1 MEKIIKV
8 KQKILQ
14 LLDQFRIDNDGQK
27 VTQWNMLA
35 LRGAVESELKKL
47 EEEDEKLKEN
57 IKLKKEA
64 KQ

>member
-14 LLDQFRIDNDGQK
+14 LLDQFRVDNDGQK

-35 LRGAVESELKKL
+35 LRGAIENELKKL
-47 EEEDEKLKEN
+47 EEED
-57 IKLKKEA
+57 KKTEH
-64 KQ
+64 KT